1 MGARRIARERALQA
15 LYQLDVPSDGPPVP
29 DALDAAWGSGTEGT
43 EGATG
48 HVAPEMKQFAL
59 ELVEGVRAK
68 LAELDAE
75 IEKHSTNWRI
85 DRMSR
90 IDRNVLRLG
99 AYELAHRPDVPKK
112 VALNEAVELG
122 KKYGSEESSAFINGL
137 LDKLAQGI
145 DKP

>member
-1 MGARRIARERALQA
+1 VGARRIARERALQA
-15 LYQLDVPSDGPPVP
+15 LYQLDSASPGGPSIRE
-29 DALDAAWGSGTEGT
+29 ALDAAWSAATEAG
-43 EGATG
+43 EGAA
-48 HVAPEMKQFAL
+48 APEMKQFAQ
-59 ELVEGVRAK
+59 ELVEGVRGK
-68 LAELDAE
+68 LSDLDAK
-75 IEKHSTNWRI
+75 IEKHSTNWRV

-99 AYELAHRPDVPKK
+99 AYELEFRPDVPKR

-122 KKYGSEESSAFINGL
+122 KKYGTEESSAFINGL

>member
-15 LYQLDVPSDGPPVP
+15 LYQLDVQAEGPSIK
-29 DALDAAWGSGTEGT
+29 DALEAAWASGTDGA

-48 HVAPEMKQFAL
+48 AVAPEMKQFAL
-59 ELVEGVRAK
+59 ELVEGVRAR
-68 LAELDAE
+68 LTELDAD

-99 AYELAHRPDVPKK
+99 AFELAFRPDVPKK

-122 KKYGSEESSAFINGL
+122 KKFGTEESSAFINGL

>member
-1 MGARRIARERALQA
+1 MGARHIARERALQA
-15 LYQLDVPSDGPPVP
+15 LYQLDVADGPSVR
-29 DALDAAWGSGTEGT
+29 DALEAAWSSGAEGDP
-43 EGATG
+43 AP
-48 HVAPEMKQFAL
+48 VADEMRQFAL
-59 ELVEGVRAK
+59 ELVEGVREK
-68 LAELDAE
+68 LTELDAK
-75 IEKHSTNWRI
+75 IEQHSTNWRI

-99 AYELAHRPDVPKK
+99 AYELEFRPDVPRK

-122 KKYGSEESSAFINGL
+122 KKYGTEESSSFINGL

>member
-1 MGARRIARERALQA
+1 MRSKRRGGPGA
-15 LYQLDVPSDGPPVP
+15 DG
-29 DALDAAWGSGTEGT
+29 DAAP
-43 EGATG
+43 
-48 HVAPEMKQFAL
+48 VAPEMKQFAL
-59 ELVEGVRAK
+59 ELVEGVREK
-68 LAELDAE
+68 LSLLD
-75 IEKHSTNWRI
+75 EKISKTSTNWRI

-99 AYELAHRPDVPKK
+99 AYELEFRPDVPKK

-122 KKYGSEESSAFINGL
+122 KKYGTEESSSFINGL

>member
-15 LYQLDVPSDGPPVP
+15 LYQLDVQGEGPTVK
-29 DALDAAWGSGTEGT
+29 DALDAAWGSGSE
-43 EGATG
+43 TG
-48 HVAPEMKQFAL
+48 EAPVDPAMKQFAF
-59 ELVEGVRAK
+59 ELVEGVRGRLK
-68 LAELDAE
+68 ELDAK
-75 IEKHSTNWRI
+75 IEQHSTNWRI

-99 AYELAHRPDVPKK
+99 AFELEFRPDVPKK

-122 KKYGSEESSAFINGL
+122 KKYGTEESSAFINGL

>member
-15 LYQLDVPSDGPPVP
+15 LYQLDLQGEGPSVR
-29 DALDAAWGSGTEGT
+29 DALEAAWGSET
-43 EGATG
+43 EGAEAATG
-48 HVAPEMKQFAL
+48 AIAPDMKQFAL
-59 ELVEGVRAK
+59 ELVEGVRQK
-68 LAELDAE
+68 LAELDAQ

-122 KKYGSEESSAFINGL
+122 KKFGTEESSSFINGL